1 MLPISLAIDSPLS
14 KNFDLKIVE
23 IDQLVGMEMTNSSTK
38 YNEKD
43 IAKYS

>member
-1 MLPISLAIDSPLS
+1 MLPISMAIDV
-14 KNFDLKIVE
+14 KKFDLKIVE
-23 IDQLVGMEMTNSSTK
+23 IDQLVGMEMTNSSTI